1 MSNVAVKFP
10 INQHLIIMDAEK
22 LKIANS
28 LQEII
33 KELEDDFTHCKI
45 MSDNMHN
52 HLTIRSTSMS
62 FHLPPSQAKTILIIA
77 KNAIEEELEKA
88 REEFISL

>member
-33 KELEDDFTHCKI
+33 KELEDDFTQCKI
-45 MSDNMHN
+45 MSDNKHN
-52 HLTIRSTSMS
+52 HLTISSTSMS
-62 FHLPPSQAKTILIIA
+62 FNLPPSQAKTILIIA

-88 REEFISL
+88 RKEFVLL